1 MPSIKILSKNIP
13 KKNILS
19 DNNIY
24 KPINE
29 IFEYYKKSFFNII

>member
-1 MPSIKILSKNIP
+1 MPSIKILSKNIL

-24 KPINE
+24 KLTNQIL
-29 IFEYYKKSFFNII
+29 EYYKKSFFNII